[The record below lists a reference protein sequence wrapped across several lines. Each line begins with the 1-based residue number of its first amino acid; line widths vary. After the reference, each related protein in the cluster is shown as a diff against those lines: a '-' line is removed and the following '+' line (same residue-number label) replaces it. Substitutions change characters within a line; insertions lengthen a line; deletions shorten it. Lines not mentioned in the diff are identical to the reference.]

1 MKLNKPENFSK
12 TAVKL
17 KWMSSNQMGAY
28 SLNET
33 KNKTLIFGKNFI
45 FIMLLLIIPAFNI
58 IIPGPSCSKGRH
70 IHWTNLPDTCQLG
83 SDLSAGLRYQ
93 NVWITVTSYYIDT
106 TYFIENFGE
115 MIQISQKNGYVPQST
130 HKSAL
135 EKVVACAVGIFT
147 WVLKLSLQCVWNK

>member
-1 MKLNKPENFSK
+1 MKLNKLENFSK

-17 KWMSSNQMGAY
+17 KWMSSNPMGAY

-58 IIPGPSCSKGRH
+58 IIIPGPSCSKGRH
-70 IHWTNLPDTCQLG
+70 IHWTNLPDSYQLG

-93 NVWITVTSYYIDT
+93 M
-106 TYFIENFGE
+106 FE
-115 MIQISQKNGYVPQST
+115 
-130 HKSAL
+130 
-135 EKVVACAVGIFT
+135 
-147 WVLKLSLQCVWNK
+147 